1 MVMSDAEYRDDM
13 RLIKNAGYNL
23 SLVGY
28 GGGLAP
34 AAHSL
39 RNSLVDGFIFGGSS
53 VAGGGLGSL
62 SLSR

>member
-13 RLIKNAGYNL
+13 IRNAGYNL

-28 GGGLAP
+28 GGLAP